1 MRLRSDAEHG
11 DGSDHG
17 LFLPEQDSPYHR
29 NAVYSRR
36 VGDSVSIPAD
46 MNNPLPDNLY
56 PCIQSNHAIKR
67 SLRRKVL
74 GIEQGLLPNWVFAMK
89 AEKLVACVSQQPQI
103 LDSMSGEKGLPV
115 VLLSKVCSAAA

>member
-36 VGDSVSIPAD
+36 VADTVLSFPTD
-46 MNNPLPDNLY
+46 MNNPLSDHLY
-56 PCIQSNHAIKR
+56 SCIQSVHRIKG
-67 SLRRKVL
+67 SLQRKAL
-74 GIEQGLLPNWVFAMK
+74 MCSGQGY
-89 AEKLVACVSQQPQI
+89 
-103 LDSMSGEKGLPV
+103 
-115 VLLSKVCSAAA
+115 